1 MQVGPGLWYPD
12 PNRYEVMPPPPAKYP
27 LDVGDI
33 RVVQPGQLFPN
44 GYEEIAPNIGV
55 PQPDRVYDVR
65 PPWGP
70 PQQPI
75 DIRDVIQVP
84 EGQLAPWGLCRVLP
98 AMVGSGG
105 VTGAAL
111 TRPACAR

>member
-1 MQVGPGLWYPD
+1 
-12 PNRYEVMPPPPAKYP
+12 MPAPPPAKYP

-33 RVVQPGQLFPN
+33 RVVEPGQLFPH

-55 PQPDRVYDVR
+55 PHPDRVYDVQ

-75 DIRDVIQVP
+75 DIRDVIEVP
-84 EGQLAPWGLCRVLP
+84 EGQLAPWGYVEYFPGWWVPEASPGLR
-98 AMVGSGG
+98 
-105 VTGAAL
+105 
-111 TRPACAR
+111 